1 MSLPAGIDYE
11 RGNFIVGEN
20 RMKDK
25 GLLTRI
31 KEILPTL
38 SVEEFTESG
47 NEIQFSVLSE
57 RLPEVVGWLLGEGLH
72 HLSAITCFEMEDG
85 IYLLYHFW
93 HFGGLTL
100 RVVLEKDQP
109 RLSSLTP
116 LIPGAEFYE
125 REVKEMIGV
134 EFDGL
139 SNSQPLFLPE
149 NWQSP
154 PPLRKTQDSQIK
166 SSPRADRDREVHSG

>member
-25 GLLTRI
+25 ELLTRI

-47 NEIQFSVLSE
+47 NEIQFSVFPE
-57 RLPEVVGWLLGEGLH
+57 RLLEVVGWLLGEGLH

-100 RVVLEKDQP
+100 RVILEKDQP

-149 NWQSP
+149 NWQSS

>member
-1 MSLPAGIDYE
+1 
-11 RGNFIVGEN
+11 
-20 RMKDK
+20 MKDK
-25 GLLTRI
+25 ELLTRI

-100 RVVLEKDQP
+100 RVILEKDQP

>member
-1 MSLPAGIDYE
+1 ME
-11 RGNFIVGEN
+11 E
-20 RMKDK
+20 
-25 GLLTRI
+25 
-31 KEILPTL
+31 
-38 SVEEFTESG
+38 VEEFTGLG
-47 NEIQFSVLSE
+47 NEIQFSVSPE
-57 RLPEVVGWLLGEGLH
+57 RLLEVVGWLLGEGLH
-72 HLSAITCFEMEDG
+72 HLSAITCFEKEDG

-109 RLSSLTP
+109 RLPSLTP

-134 EFDGL
+134 KFDGL
-139 SNSQPLFLPE
+139 INSLPLFLPE

-166 SSPRADRDREVHSG
+166 SSPSAVRDGEVHNG